1 MLKANQIRAA
11 RALLNWSQG
20 ELVEKSG
27 LSLTTI
33 RRMEDDK
40 IGPERSSA
48 GNVATVAKI
57 IEEAGVTFLHEGD
70 QTPGGAGVRL
80 VINPRAKLLPSEISE
95 LPWSE
100 WQYCSDEAAAL
111 KTIRRIWPQTV
122 FRMPTSND
130 HSSMNVWADQQSTV
144 KAGELRLSSENSRWE
159 YRYRLYS

>member
-48 GNVATVAKI
+48 GNVAAVTKI
-57 IEEAGVTFLHEGD
+57 IQEAGVTFLEDGEQTEGG
-70 QTPGGAGVRL
+70 PGVRM
-80 VINPRAKLLPSEISE
+80 A
-95 LPWSE
+95 
-100 WQYCSDEAAAL
+100 Q
-111 KTIRRIWPQTV
+111 
-122 FRMPTSND
+122 
-130 HSSMNVWADQQSTV
+130 
-144 KAGELRLSSENSRWE
+144 
-159 YRYRLYS
+159 